1 MVPIIGVV
9 LRSTGTRMKNKNIK
23 TATLYFLTRSSPFGS
38 VALIWSVYKG
48 QPKIFRVLIS
58 TPNISAKHRV
68 VTLFPDSQNTACSEI
83 DAVADDIETFLSG
96 EDMQFSLEIVRMDLC
111 TEFQQEV
118 LCAEHGIPRG
128 AVSTYQRIAR
138 HVGRPRG
145 ARAVGNALATNPFP
159 IIIPCHR
166 AIRTDLTIG
175 GYQGGKRMKQTLL
188 QMEGIDFDKT
198 GNVATKNFVY

>member
-1 MVPIIGVV
+1 
-9 LRSTGTRMKNKNIK
+9 MKNKTIK

>member
-1 MVPIIGVV
+1 VV
-9 LRSTGTRMKNKNIK
+9 LRSTGTRMKNKTIK

>member
-1 MVPIIGVV
+1 
-9 LRSTGTRMKNKNIK
+9 MKNKTIK
-23 TATLYFLTRSSPFGS
+23 TTTLSFLIRSSPFGP
-38 VALIWSVYKG
+38 VALLWSIYEG

-58 TPNISAKHRV
+58 TPNISAKHKV
-68 VTLFPDSQNTACSEI
+68 ATLFPDSQNAACSEI
-83 DAVADDIETFLSG
+83 DAVADDIEAFLSG

-118 LCAEHGIPRG
+118 LRAEHGIPRG

-145 ARAVGNALATNPFP
+145 ARAVGNALATNIFP
-159 IIIPCHR
+159 LIIPCHR
-166 AIRTDLTIG
+166 AIRTDLYIG

-198 GNVATKNFVY
+198 RHVATKNFVY

>member
-1 MVPIIGVV
+1 V
-9 LRSTGTRMKNKNIK
+9 LISSNGTRMKNKTIK
-23 TATLYFLTRSSPFGS
+23 TATLSFLIRSSPFGP
-38 VALIWSVYKG
+38 VVLLWSIYEG
-48 QPKIFRVLIS
+48 QLKIFRVLIS
-58 TPNISAKHRV
+58 TPNVSAKHRV
-68 VTLFPDSQNTACSEI
+68 VTLFPDSQNAACSEI

-96 EDMQFSLEIVRMDLC
+96 EGMQFSLEIVRMDLC

-118 LCAEHGIPRG
+118 LRAEHGIPRG

-166 AIRTDLTIG
+166 AIRTDLYIG

-188 QMEGIDFDKT
+188 QMEGVDFEKT
-198 GNVATKNFVY
+198 GYVATKNFVY

>member
-1 MVPIIGVV
+1 VVPIIGVV
-9 LRSTGTRMKNKNIK
+9 LRSTGTRMKNKTIK